1 MPFGLGFFA
10 VAGAGGAAGSYDL
23 LETQVLGSSQA
34 SVTFSSLNTNYSATY
49 KHLQVRAVIR
59 GTRADASDQ
68 LGIQL
73 NGDTGSSYSWHYLES
88 RPGTTSVASDAGA
101 SQTNIFAGWLPAN
114 TATANAFGS
123 FVTDILDP
131 FDTNKNR
138 VIRHLIAA
146 DTFSG
151 IALHSGARYNT
162 AALTSIT
169 FLNRLGGSF
178 AANSRFSLYGIKG
191 AA

>member
-10 VAGAGGAAGSYDL
+10 TAGAGGAAGSFDL
-23 LETQVLGSSQA
+23 LETQVLGSSAA
-34 SVTFSSLNTNYSATY
+34 SVTFSSLSTYAADY

-88 RPGTTSVASDAGA
+88 RPGSGTVASDAGA
-101 SQTNIFAGWLPAN
+101 TQSNIFAGWLPAN
-114 TATANAFGS
+114 SATANAFGS

-138 VIRHLIAA
+138 TIRHLIAA

-178 AANSRFSLYGIKG
+178 ATNSRFSLYGIKG
-191 AA
+191 A